1 MGVTTLGAVSASH
14 FGVKTSTYPWA
25 KNHFFFSTSCFAASR
40 TRDTLRKVH
49 GHTETPRGDTWRLS
63 TEPLTPS
70 LPQDPS
76 RAPAVRAPAPSFISQ
91 RFQTTPGKMNSS
103 CSPDIK
109 QALQQ
114 APNTRGPVL
123 CLIRCQV
130 LVSPPAIS
138 RYHSADSRG
147 GRQKSNLNKYSIFPP
162 LFFHA
167 ALYAQ
172 TTPPTF
178 FFIYFFFSP
187 FFSWNRGVLV
197 AFLFEEKE
205 NI

>member
-1 MGVTTLGAVSASH
+1 
-14 FGVKTSTYPWA
+14 
-25 KNHFFFSTSCFAASR
+25 
-40 TRDTLRKVH
+40 
-49 GHTETPRGDTWRLS
+49 
-63 TEPLTPS
+63 
-70 LPQDPS
+70 
-76 RAPAVRAPAPSFISQ
+76 
-91 RFQTTPGKMNSS
+91 MNSS

-178 FFIYFFFSP
+178 FFIYFFFPPSSPGTEACLLP
-187 FFSWNRGVLV
+187 FFLKKRKIFECSRASLDGIRRIFNNYHCRQLQLLTATFRAGVRAISSIRATSIDQMDALKLRPLFTRGLIPPSHH
-197 AFLFEEKE
+197 FLCRCSALQQAHPKG
-205 NI
+205 NSNNLR